1 MRHISKDVNHYRWCD
16 KGDSSAV
23 FDTTMYHNRDL
34 TMSIDTA
41 GPVLILWHVCSSG
54 PHLI

>member
-23 FDTTMYHNRDL
+23 FDTTMYRNRDL

-41 GPVLILWHVCSSG
+41 G
-54 PHLI
+54 